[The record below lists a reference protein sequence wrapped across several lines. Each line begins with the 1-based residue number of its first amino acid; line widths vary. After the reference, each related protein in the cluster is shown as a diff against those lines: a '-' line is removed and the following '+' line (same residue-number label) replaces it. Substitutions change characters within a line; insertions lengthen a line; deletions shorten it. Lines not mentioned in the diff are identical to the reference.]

1 MSFQAM
7 AWAAAQKLPTRDKF
21 VLIMMAN
28 YADEIGKCWPSLNR
42 LSAETSMSRSTVQLA
57 IKALAD
63 AGLLRI
69 EQRFQDG
76 VSLPNHYFLNL
87 TGVYRDP
94 VYHTDD
100 ATEVYRQ
107 PDGGIPTVGT
117 KPIKEPIKE
126 SKSSSKPEKRWQI
139 DDEDFLA
146 FWTAYPRK
154 TAKESARR
162 AWVAATK
169 RVPAVEIMNGLARYT
184 FSTDPQFIPHPATW
198 LNQHRWADEGVSVTG
213 NLPKREM
220 TREEQIEAS
229 KRFWAQYEGGKQ

>member
-21 VLIMMAN
+21 VLVMMAN

-69 EQRFQDG
+69 EQRYQDG
-76 VSLPNHYFLNL
+76 VSLPNHYFLTL
-87 TGVYRDP
+87 TGVYREP
-94 VYHTDD
+94 VHHT
-100 ATEVYRQ
+100 ENEEGVYRQ
-107 PDGGIPTVGT
+107 PVGGIPTVGT

-126 SKSSSKPEKRWQI
+126 SLSAF
-139 DDEDFLA
+139 DD
-146 FWTAYPRK
+146 FWSAYPRK
-154 TAKESARR
+154 TAKEAARK
-162 AWVAATK
+162 AWASVTK
-169 RVPAVEIMNGLARYT
+169 KTPPAEIMSGLARHT
-184 FSTDPQFIPHPATW
+184 FPTDVQFIPHPATW

-213 NLPKREM
+213 NLPKRDIPI
-220 TREEQIEAS
+220 EEQIEMS
-229 KRFWAQYEGGKQ
+229 RRFWAQYEGNKQ

>member
-7 AWAAAQKLPTRDKF
+7 GWATALKLPTRDKF

-28 YADEIGKCWPSLNR
+28 YADENGKCWPSMNR
-42 LSAETSMSRSTVQLA
+42 LCDDTGMGKDSIIRA
-57 IKALAD
+57 IKALEEN
-63 AGLLRI
+63 GILSVERRMV
-69 EQRFQDG
+69 EG
-76 VSLPNHYFLNL
+76 VNLPNIYHLQL
-87 TGVYRDP
+87 QGVVADSDQGVVAQSEGGSRSERVKP
-94 VYHTDD
+94 V
-100 ATEVYRQ
+100 
-107 PDGGIPTVGT
+107 I
-117 KPIKEPIKE
+117 EPIKE
-126 SKSSSKPEKRWQI
+126 SISSSKPGKRWQI

-169 RVPAVEIMNGLARYT
+169 RVPASEIMHGLARYT

-213 NLPKREM
+213 NLPKREIPI
-220 TREEQIEAS
+220 EEQIEMS
-229 KRFWAQYEGGKQ
+229 RRFWAQYEGGKQ

>member
-117 KPIKEPIKE
+117 KPIKEPIRD
-126 SKSSSKPEKRWQI
+126 SNS
-139 DDEDFLA
+139 DFDA
-146 FWTAYPRK
+146 FWHGYPRK
-154 TAKESARR
+154 TAKEAARK
-162 AWVAATK
+162 AWAAAIK
-169 RVPAVEIMNGLARYT
+169 RVPAAEIMNGLARYT